1 MDKSRL
7 IENMNDLLTRVL
19 QKTYEDDLVLVE
31 YNVIDNGDRVELL
44 PYENPYI
51 VEFKTYILFGPNNNH
66 FLPVYDMSIVGE
78 DNNSTVSIFHNQ
90 LYEDLHMSDKMK
102 WLIREDEDNVLY
114 QHTPYDIVVDVSL
127 LLEYLEKLLDNDG
140 ELLNILL
147 V

>member
-31 YNVIDNGDRVELL
+31 YNVIDNLDRVGLL
-44 PYENPYI
+44 RYQNPYI

-66 FLPVYDMSIVGE
+66 LLPVYNMNIVSE
-78 DNNSTVSIFHNQ
+78 DNNSAVSIFHNQ